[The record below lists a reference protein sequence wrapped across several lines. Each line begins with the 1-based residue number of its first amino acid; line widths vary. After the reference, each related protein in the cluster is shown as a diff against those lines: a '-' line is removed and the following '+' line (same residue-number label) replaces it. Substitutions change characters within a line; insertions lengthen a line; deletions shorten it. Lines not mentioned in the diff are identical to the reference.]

1 MTTMEASPKELAN
14 TLLNATAQIIKGKAS
29 FLENMVCAMVAGG
42 HVLLDD
48 MPGTGKT
55 SVAKTMAKLIG
66 NERNKPLD
74 FKRIQFTPDL
84 LPYDITGVDIYNPEK
99 KTFTFSKGPVFA
111 HIVLAD
117 EINRTTPKVQSAL
130 LEVMAEQQVSS
141 GTKTHQLPEP
151 FIVIATQNPIDSEG
165 TWHLPEA
172 QLDRFMMKLSLGY
185 PSREAELSILQDDPS
200 NKTLPKLKPCLTL
213 KSFLALKKK
222 VDTVH
227 CSPELMGALADI
239 VRMTRNHPAV
249 RTGASPRAGLHYL
262 KAIKAKALIRG
273 RDYVTD
279 QDLEDLAIPCLAH
292 RIRLKDASHT
302 PEQLIRE
309 LLLEQLKAFTPS

>member
-1 MTTMEASPKELAN
+1 MVSTSSSPQELAHA
-14 TLLNATAQIIKGKAS
+14 LAMGAAQVIKGKNT
-29 FLENMVCAMVAGG
+29 FLEHLVCAMVAGG

-48 MPGTGKT
+48 LPGTGKT
-55 SVAKTMAKLIG
+55 TVAKTIAKLIG
-66 NERNKPLD
+66 DERGKPLA

-99 KTFTFSKGPVFA
+99 KTFSFSKGPVFA

-141 GTKTHQLPEP
+141 GTKTHLLPDP
-151 FIVIATQNPIDSEG
+151 FMVIATQNPIDSEG

-185 PSREAELSILQDDPS
+185 PSRDAELAILLENPS
-200 NKTLPKLKPCLTL
+200 SKELSHLKPCLSL
-213 KSFLALKKK
+213 KTFLALKKK
-222 VDTVH
+222 VDAIH
-227 CSPELMGALADI
+227 CAPELLGAIADI
-239 VRMTRNHPAV
+239 VRLSRTHPAV

-262 KAIKAKALIRG
+262 KAVRARALLHG

-279 QDLEDLAIPCLAH
+279 QDLEELAVPCLAH
-292 RIRLKDASHT
+292 RIRLKDVSHT
-302 PEQLIRE
+302 AEQLIRE
-309 LLLEQLKAFTPS
+309 LLFEQLKPFTPK